1 MTETTIPNGEQ
12 PSTLTFKYVNCDHL
26 NDCFVSGFYGSIAP
40 SRKIHCHFFSERPA
54 LPEKETIEI
63 MPEGKLGKRLSIDRE
78 ADIVRLIQASIV
90 FDVHT
95 AKEMIGWLQQQVARL
110 EQPQKEQSRV
120 LQ

>member
-1 MTETTIPNGEQ
+1 MTAPNVRNGEQ
-12 PSTLTFKYVNCDHL
+12 PSTLTFKYVNRDHL

-63 MPEGKLGKRLSIDRE
+63 IPEGKLGKRLSMDRE

-95 AKEMIGWLQQQVARL
+95 AKEMIGWLQQQVDRL
-110 EQPQKEQSRV
+110 EEPQKEQSRV
-120 LQ
+120 LR